1 MLRLLS
7 LALLALGPTTPANVQ
22 TTTLD
27 ELRINRH
34 AFAGRMVRV
43 TGQLD
48 QCWNTGCSLCPLEA
62 TPQNPLRPR
71 CLAIDFDRF
80 AGGEDNRGAGREME
94 AAFRYAD
101 ITVTAKF
108 DPACL
113 DGPCLDRGSVLMDA
127 RVEQVTRRRRSRD
140 GLGNAKESL
149 LPAPTGVASVI
160 EELVRPTG
168 FQVPRYPVRIFTTA
182 SDPKALHSAVAC
194 VWPRAS
200 ETPEWPTTYLG
211 AIVARS
217 TEDYYWCWRAT
228 NDRGRWRVVP
238 N

>member
-1 MLRLLS
+1 MSSSIAFLMM
-7 LALLALGPTTPANVQ
+7 AATATVQ
-22 TTTLD
+22 TATLE
-27 ELRINRH
+27 ELRTHRQ

-43 TGQLD
+43 AGQLD
-48 QCWNTGCSLCPLEA
+48 QCWNTECSLCPLEA
-62 TPQNPLRPR
+62 TPQNPLRLR

-101 ITVTAKF
+101 IIVTAKF

-127 RVEQVTRRRRSRD
+127 RVEHVTRRRRSRD
-140 GLGNAKESL
+140 GLGNGEESL

-160 EELVRPTG
+160 EELVSPTG
-168 FQVPRYPVRIFTTA
+168 FQVPHHPVRIFTTA
-182 SDPKALHSAVAC
+182 SDPKAVHSAVAC
-194 VWPRAS
+194 VS

-211 AIVARS
+211 AIAARS
-217 TEDYYWCWRAT
+217 TEDYYRCWRAT
-228 NDRGRWRVVP
+228 NDSGRWRVVP